1 MPGPRWFLAHRTRIL
16 FFVACAFVA
25 LAGASARGDFPS
37 ESDPEAD
44 HGAAARRGAAADLL
58 VDPSDPSHDEA
69 LLPARLAAPVT
80 ETPVSPAAADDGVL
94 VTYRI
99 TSGNAVGLTIYNN
112 GLLGNNFNARRP
124 SFEYPLGSNIDHM
137 PRGGLWV
144 GGVTVDGNTVVSTAT
159 IDGYIGDV
167 DITSELLPLPHT
179 GIEERSILPNSRA
192 YHPLARSE
200 QDFLFSCADTAAT
213 LIGTP
218 QDPHRPLNIQVDGTS
233 YLFGFEPFEATVITI
248 YRIINL
254 SRTDPIYNLRVGM
267 YGELATGYKDPAVV
281 NWTSGWF
288 RRKALDYVDSLR
300 LCTEHHHALGDGR
313 APTWAGVM
321 LLGSKPTPVDSLTVS
336 FNWWNWAPN
345 DTTINNDRKRYT
357 QLGNGEIDPT
367 EGIVPGTDD
376 PVELLSVGDFDLLE
390 AGDTLTV
397 AFAWVGGE
405 DDREESGRDQR
416 ADIIY
421 NARWAQIAYDLEFR
435 IPMPPPSPDVT
446 IAPGRGSLTLTWSGE
461 APERFKDPKTQE
473 RDFEGYR
480 VYISEER
487 SERGFRRILER
498 DRIDGISFDTG
509 LDEIRDRLLSPAET
523 LYAEGGGIL
532 DILPEVWQYR
542 YTIQGLRDGFKYWV
556 AVTSFDTGT
565 IDIQPLESGLAQNL
579 AFTIP
584 GSPAVV
590 GGAPGVQVFPNPYR
604 GDAAWDGSLRRDRY
618 LWFTNLPPRCT
629 IRIYTLAG
637 DLVETI
643 AFDQATYH
651 PTDIRGIYDPT
662 DPRNPERDLPVL
674 SGGMAAW
681 DLVSREDQ
689 GIASG
694 LYLFSVEDH
703 ASGDRQTGKFLVIK

>member
-1 MPGPRWFLAHRTRIL
+1 MRSVRWLPGGRIVTPFLA
-16 FFVACAFVA
+16 A
-25 LAGASARGDFPS
+25 LALLGMTGSSPAANPR
-37 ESDPEAD
+37 AD
-44 HGAAARRGAAADLL
+44 HTGAQASPVLSTG
-58 VDPSDPSHDEA
+58 DPLSEEA
-69 LLPARLAAPVT
+69 LLPARLAEPVGDVVPLT
-80 ETPVSPAAADDGVL
+80 AAEAAADDGVL

-99 TSGNAVGLTIYNN
+99 TAGNAVGLTLYNN
-112 GLLGNNFNARRP
+112 GLVGNNFNSRRP

-137 PRGGLWV
+137 PRGGIWI
-144 GGVTVDGNTVVSTAT
+144 GGISVEGDTLVSTAT

-167 DITSELLPLPHT
+167 DITSELLPLPQT

-200 QDFLFSCADTAAT
+200 EDFLFSCADTAAT
-213 LIGTP
+213 LITSGP
-218 QDPHRPLNIQVDGTS
+218 DAHRPLNIQVDGTS

-254 SRTDPIYNLRVGM
+254 SRTDPIYNLRIGM
-267 YGELATGYKDPAVV
+267 YAELATGYKDPAVV

-288 RRKALDYVDSLR
+288 RRKTLGYVDSLR

-313 APTWAGVM
+313 APSWAGLM
-321 LLGSKPTPVDSLTVS
+321 LLGTKPDPIDSLTVS
-336 FNWWNWAPN
+336 FNWWNWDPSAEV
-345 DTTINNDRKRYT
+345 DDRWRYR
-357 QLGNGEIDPT
+357 QLGNGEIDPVD
-367 EGIVPGTDD
+367 GIVPGTDD
-376 PVELLSVGDFDLLE
+376 PVEVLSVGDFALLE

-397 AFAWVGGE
+397 GLAWVGGQ
-405 DDREESGRDQR
+405 DDREISGRDQL

-446 IAPGRGSLTLTWSGE
+446 LEPGRGSLTLVWSGE

-480 VYISEER
+480 IYISEER
-487 SERGFRRILER
+487 SESGFRRILER
-498 DRIDGISFDTG
+498 DRVDGVAFDTG
-509 LDEIRDRLLSPAET
+509 LDDIRHRLLSPAET
-523 LYAEGGGIL
+523 LYTGEGAIL
-532 DILPEVWQYR
+532 DILPEVWEYR
-542 YTIQGLRDGFKYWV
+542 YTVQGLRDGFKYWV

-584 GSPAVV
+584 GSPAVT
-590 GGAPGVQVFPNPYR
+590 GGAPAVQVFPNPYR

-637 DLVETI
+637 DLVDTI
-643 AFDQATYH
+643 RFDQATYA
-651 PTDIRGIYDPT
+651 PTDVRGIYDPT

-689 GIASG
+689 GVASG

-703 ASGDRQTGKFLVIK
+703 DSGDRQTGKFLVIK

>member
-1 MPGPRWFLAHRTRIL
+1 MPGTRRFLEHRTRTRVS
-16 FFVACAFVA
+16 VACA
-25 LAGASARGDFPS
+25 LLGRAGAPARGDIPAG
-37 ESDPEAD
+37 SDPQAD
-44 HGAAARRGAAADLL
+44 HGAAARRDPAADLRA
-58 VDPSDPSHDEA
+58 DPSDPRPDEA
-69 LLPARLAAPVT
+69 LLPARLAAAVT
-80 ETPVSPAAADDGVL
+80 EAPAAPEAADDGVL

-99 TSGNAVGLTIYNN
+99 TSGNAVGLTLYNTA
-112 GLLGNNFNARRP
+112 LIGNNFNARRP

-137 PRGGLWV
+137 PRGGIWI
-144 GGVTVDGNTVVSTAT
+144 GGITVDGDTLVSTAT

-167 DITSELLPLPHT
+167 DITSELLPLPQT
-179 GIEERSILPNSRA
+179 GIDERSILPNSRA

-200 QDFLFSCADTAAT
+200 QDFLFSCADTAAA
-213 LIGTP
+213 LITTG
-218 QDPHRPLNIQVDGTS
+218 QDAHRPLHIQVDGTS

-254 SRTDPIYNLRVGM
+254 SRTDPIYNLRLGM
-267 YGELATGYKDPAVV
+267 YAELATGYKDPAVV

-288 RRKALDYVDSLR
+288 RRKALGYVDSLR
-300 LCTEHHHALGDGR
+300 LCTEHHHALGDGK

-321 LLGSKPTPVDSLTVS
+321 LLGTKPDPVDSLRVS
-336 FNWWNWAPN
+336 LNWWNWDPGA
-345 DTTINNDRKRYT
+345 DVDDRWRYR

-367 EGIVPGTDD
+367 DGIVPGTDD
-376 PVELLSVGDFDLLE
+376 PVELLSVGDFELLE

-397 AFAWVGGE
+397 AYAWVGGE
-405 DDREESGRDQR
+405 DDREQSGRDQQ

-435 IPMPPPSPDVT
+435 IPMPPPSPDVS
-446 IAPGRGSLTLTWSGE
+446 IEPGQGSLVLTWSGE

-480 VYISEER
+480 IYISEER
-487 SERGFRRILER
+487 SESGFRRILER
-498 DRIDGISFDTG
+498 DRIDGLSFDTG
-509 LDEIRDRLLSPAET
+509 LTEIRDRLLSPAET
-523 LYAEGGGIL
+523 LYTNGGEIL

-584 GSPAVV
+584 GSPAVS

-637 DLVETI
+637 DLVDTI
-643 AFDQATYH
+643 PFDQADYR

>member
-1 MPGPRWFLAHRTRIL
+1 MRSVRWLPGGRIVTPFLA
-16 FFVACAFVA
+16 A
-25 LAGASARGDFPS
+25 LALLGMTASAPGA
-37 ESDPEAD
+37 DPRAD
-44 HGAAARRGAAADLL
+44 HTGAQASPVLSTGA
-58 VDPSDPSHDEA
+58 PWSEEA
-69 LLPARLAAPVT
+69 LLPARLSEPVGDVVPVT
-80 ETPVSPAAADDGVL
+80 AAEAAADDGVL

-99 TSGNAVGLTIYNN
+99 TAGNAVGLTLYNN
-112 GLLGNNFNARRP
+112 GLVGNNFNSRRP

-137 PRGGLWV
+137 PRGGIWI
-144 GGVTVDGNTVVSTAT
+144 GGISVEGDTLVSTAT

-167 DITSELLPLPHT
+167 DITSELLPLPQT

-200 QDFLFSCADTAAT
+200 EDFLFSCADTAAT
-213 LIGTP
+213 LITSG

-254 SRTDPIYNLRVGM
+254 SRTDPIYNLRIGM
-267 YGELATGYKDPAVV
+267 YAELATGYKDPAVV

-288 RRKALDYVDSLR
+288 RRKTLGYVDSLR

-313 APTWAGVM
+313 APSWAGLM
-321 LLGSKPTPVDSLTVS
+321 LLGTKPDPIDSLTVS
-336 FNWWNWAPN
+336 FNWWNWDPSAEV
-345 DTTINNDRKRYT
+345 DDRWRYR
-357 QLGNGEIDPT
+357 QLGNGEIDPVD
-367 EGIVPGTDD
+367 GIVPGTDD
-376 PVELLSVGDFDLLE
+376 PVEVLSVGDFALLE

-397 AFAWVGGE
+397 GFAWVGGQ
-405 DDREESGRDQR
+405 DDREISGRDQL

-446 IAPGRGSLTLTWSGE
+446 LEPGRGSLTLVWSGE

-480 VYISEER
+480 IYISEER
-487 SERGFRRILER
+487 SESGFRRILER
-498 DRIDGISFDTG
+498 DRVDGVAFDTG
-509 LDEIRDRLLSPAET
+509 LDDIRHRLLSPAET
-523 LYAEGGGIL
+523 LYTGEGAIQ
-532 DILPEVWQYR
+532 DILPEVWEYR
-542 YTIQGLRDGFKYWV
+542 YTVQGLRDGFKYWV

-584 GSPAVV
+584 GSPAVT
-590 GGAPGVQVFPNPYR
+590 GGAPAVQVFPNPYR

-637 DLVETI
+637 DLVDTI
-643 AFDQATYH
+643 RFDQATYA
-651 PTDIRGIYDPT
+651 PTDVRGIYDPT

-689 GIASG
+689 GVASG

-703 ASGDRQTGKFLVIK
+703 DSGDRQTGKFLVIK

>member
-1 MPGPRWFLAHRTRIL
+1 MRSLRWLLLGRLATPFLA
-16 FFVACAFVA
+16 A
-25 LAGASARGDFPS
+25 LALVGTTGDARGAHPV
-37 ESDPEAD
+37 AD
-44 HGAAARRGAAADLL
+44 HGGAHASPGRPAD
-58 VDPSDPSHDEA
+58 DPLTEDA
-69 LLPARLAAPVT
+69 LLPARLAAPVG
-80 ETPVSPAAADDGVL
+80 EVVPAPAAEAAADDGVL

-99 TSGNAVGLTIYNN
+99 TAGNAVGLTLYNN
-112 GLLGNNFNARRP
+112 GLVGNNFNSRRP

-137 PRGGLWV
+137 PRGGIWI
-144 GGVTVDGNTVVSTAT
+144 GGISVDGDTLVSTAT

-167 DITSELLPLPHT
+167 DITSELLPLPQT

-213 LIGTP
+213 LITSG
-218 QDPHRPLNIQVDGTS
+218 QDPHRPLSIQVDGTS

-288 RRKALDYVDSLR
+288 RRKALGWVDSLR

-313 APTWAGVM
+313 APSWAGLM
-321 LLGSKPTPVDSLTVS
+321 LLGSKPDPIDSLTVS
-336 FNWWNWAPN
+336 FNWWNWDPGAEV
-345 DTTINNDRKRYT
+345 DDRWRYR
-357 QLGNGEIDPT
+357 QLGNGEIDPVD
-367 EGIVPGTDD
+367 GIVPGTDD
-376 PVELLSVGDFDLLE
+376 PVEVLSVGDFSLLE

-397 AFAWVGGE
+397 GFAWVGGQ
-405 DDREESGRDQR
+405 DDREISGRDQL

-435 IPMPPPSPDVT
+435 IPMPPPSPDV
-446 IAPGRGSLTLTWSGE
+446 ILEPGRGSLTLVWSGE

-480 VYISEER
+480 IYISEER
-487 SERGFRRILER
+487 SESGFRRILER
-498 DRIDGISFDTG
+498 DRVDGIAFDTG
-509 LDEIRDRLLSPAET
+509 LDDLRHRLLSPAET
-523 LYAEGGGIL
+523 LYTGDGAIL
-532 DILPEVWQYR
+532 DILPEVWEYR
-542 YTIQGLRDGFKYWV
+542 YTVHGLRDGFKYWV
-556 AVTSFDTGT
+556 AVTSFDQGT

-584 GSPAVV
+584 GSPAVT
-590 GGAPGVQVFPNPYR
+590 GGAPAVQVFPNPYR

-637 DLVETI
+637 DLVDTI
-643 AFDQATYH
+643 RFDQATYA
-651 PTDIRGIYDPT
+651 PTDVRGIYDPT

-689 GIASG
+689 GVASG

-703 ASGDRQTGKFLVIK
+703 DSGDRQTGKFLVIK